1 MILINFLIKISIIK
15 YLTEICYM
23 FRNMLNVHKKPDLET
38 DCHKTGS
45 QAVDSEMEINVYEF
59 C

>member
-1 MILINFLIKISIIK
+1 MIFINLLIKISIIK

-23 FRNMLNVHKKPDLET
+23 FRNMLNVHRKPDFEI
-38 DCHKTGS
+38 DYHKTGS
-45 QAVDSEMEINVYEF
+45 QAVDTEKEINVYEF